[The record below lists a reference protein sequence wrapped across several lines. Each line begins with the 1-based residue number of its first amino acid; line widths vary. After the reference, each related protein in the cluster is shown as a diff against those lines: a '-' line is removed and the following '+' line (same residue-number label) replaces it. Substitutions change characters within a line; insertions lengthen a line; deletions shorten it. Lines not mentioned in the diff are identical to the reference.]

1 MANIEFININ
11 RTCGPIDNQTRVLV
25 DINLKIQH
33 GTIHSIIGE
42 NGAGKS
48 SLMKILAGLFKSDTG
63 SMKLNGIDYKP
74 LKAQDA
80 FAKKIALVHQ
90 HFQLAEDLTGWE
102 HIRLIANNSGLTDY
116 KLLAEKTIQD
126 FNWKID
132 LEAKINTYNV
142 ADQQKLEILK
152 VLILKP
158 EIIIFDEPTAVLSPD
173 EVEEFLAFLLTL
185 KAAGKTIILIS
196 HKLHEIN
203 QVSDHVTVL
212 RRGHI
217 VSELTKDQISIPKMA
232 ELMIGRPPV
241 PTVKPQLSVTDH
253 IDYQCLS
260 FPLMKS
266 EILGIYGIEGNGQAE
281 LIQNFIRE
289 TKNKKLKLADITED
303 RFRFGIFKKLNLID
317 HFLIKNNKEFYRFG
331 FPNIQKIKNA
341 LETVMQDWNV
351 QPPDINMSMERFSGG
366 NQQKFV
372 IGKELYHQP
381 DIILAAHPTR
391 GVDIGAQEI
400 IYQKFFH
407 ELERG
412 ASILLVTSDFDEL
425 MKISDRIAVIYKGQ
439 LHGPY
444 KNGQISSSEISLIM
458 NGAKAL

>member
-11 RTCGPIDNQTRVLV
+11 RTCGPIDNQTRALADV
-25 DINLKIQH
+25 NLKITH
-33 GTIHSIIGE
+33 GTVHSIIGE

-48 SLMKILAGLFKSDTG
+48 SLMKVLAGLYIPDTG
-63 SMKLNGIDYKP
+63 SMKIDGQPYKP
-74 LKAQDA
+74 TQAQDA
-80 FAKKIALVHQ
+80 FAQKIALVHQ

-102 HIRLIANNSGLTDY
+102 HIRLIAYSSGVTDY
-116 KLLAEKTIQD
+116 KSVTDEIIKN
-126 FNWKID
+126 FNWKIE
-132 LEAKINTYNV
+132 LQNKIKTYNV

-158 EIIIFDEPTAVLSPD
+158 EIIIFDEPTAVLSPQ

-185 KAAGKTIILIS
+185 KAEGKTVILIS

-203 QVSDHVTVL
+203 RVSDHVTIL
-212 RRGHI
+212 RKGQI
-217 VSELTKDQISIPKMA
+217 VSELTKDQISISKMA

-241 PTVKPQLSVTDH
+241 QTVKTSLSH
-253 IDYQCLS
+253 QSGINYQSLG
-260 FPLMKS
+260 FPLLKS

-281 LIQNFIRE
+281 LIQDFIRE
-289 TKNKKLKLADITED
+289 TKNKKLNLADITED
-303 RFRFGIFKKLNLID
+303 RFRFGLFKKLNSLD
-317 HFLIKNNKEFYRFG
+317 HFLIKNKKDFYRFG
-331 FPNIQKIKNA
+331 FPLVKKAKTA
-341 LETVMQDWNV
+341 LNQLMQDWNV
-351 QPPDINMSMERFSGG
+351 HPKDISMPMERFSGG

-372 IGKELYHQP
+372 IGKELYNKP

-412 ASILLVTSDFDEL
+412 VSILLVTADFDEL
-425 MKISDRIAVIYKGQ
+425 IKISDRIAIIYKGQ

-444 KNGQISSSEISLIM
+444 KNGELTSAEISLIM
-458 NGAKAL
+458 NGAEI

>member
-11 RTCGPIDNQTRVLV
+11 RTCGPIDHQIRALAEV
-25 DINLKIQH
+25 NLKITH
-33 GTIHSIIGE
+33 GTVHSIIGE

-48 SLMKILAGLFKSDTG
+48 SLMKVLAGLYIRDTG
-63 SMKLNGIDYKP
+63 SMKIDGKPYKP
-74 LKAQDA
+74 TQAQDA
-80 FAKKIALVHQ
+80 FAQKIALVHQ

-102 HIRLIANNSGLTDY
+102 HIRLIAYSSGVTNY
-116 KLLAEKTIQD
+116 RAVTEEIIKN

-132 LEAKINTYNV
+132 LQYKIKTYNV

-158 EIIIFDEPTAVLSPD
+158 EIIIFDEPTAVLSPQ

-185 KAAGKTIILIS
+185 KAEGKTVILIS

-203 QVSDHVTVL
+203 HVSDHVTIL
-212 RRGHI
+212 RKGQI
-217 VSELTKDQISIPKMA
+217 VSELSKDQISIPKMA

-241 PTVKPQLSVTDH
+241 QTVKSSVSHDTG
-253 IDYQCLS
+253 INYQCLG
-260 FPLMKS
+260 FPLLKS

-281 LIQNFIRE
+281 LVQDFIRE
-289 TKNKKLKLADITED
+289 TQKKNLKLADITED
-303 RFRFGIFKKLNLID
+303 RFRFGIFKKLNSID
-317 HFLIKNNKEFYRFG
+317 HFLIKNKKDFYRFG
-331 FPNIQKIKNA
+331 FPLMKKAKEA
-341 LETVMQDWNV
+341 LNQVMQDWNV
-351 QPPDINMSMERFSGG
+351 HPLDIHMPMERFSGG

-372 IGKELYHQP
+372 IGKELYNKP

-400 IYQKFFH
+400 IYQKFFN

-412 ASILLVTSDFDEL
+412 ASILLVTADFDEL
-425 MKISDRIAVIYKGQ
+425 IKISDRIAIIYKGK

-444 KNGQISSSEISLIM
+444 KNGQLTSSEISLIM
-458 NGAKAL
+458 NGAQI